1 MFATLIEI
9 QIQLIVRCI
18 IYDLRFTIY
27 DLRFT
32 PDSYQDYFCP
42 VLPFYI
48 FKLQVSFHIIRLLM
62 TFDQFD

>member
-18 IYDLRFTIY
+18 IY

-48 FKLQVSFHIIRLLM
+48 FKLQVFFHIIRLLL